1 MRFHRGQPIRLRRAV
16 RMDLALL
23 YCGQTILS
31 SPCTR
36 GFPGQHRRFAPP
48 GVVGSTRFFAAMA
61 SLAFGRSASG
71 VFVPERAPLWEFIL
85 TRDLS
90 RVLTLRT
97 FRLVGPPA
105 PSQALTSPVAPNG
118 HRRAFRTRRRAPCR
132 DSVRAAWLPP
142 RPEPLP
148 RMPFKATSSRF
159 RTPSIGSIPTSS
171 AGNGH
176 SDEQL
181 APNFQATWTPFLRS
195 AATRPVTAC
204 GSPLFATPRRYLRHL
219 SASSAFGKKAPLTN
233 LCNQTEL
240 SNRAPCET
248 ASFRDGF
255 RLAPVRPPFSGP
267 ALPPARYVRALE
279 QHRRRRRR
287 LAAFGG
293 VAGPGWCRGLGVP
306 RAPAA
311 IIRLCF
317 PAMGPPLLCQG
328 RA

>member
-1 MRFHRGQPIRLRRAV
+1 MGVYSHV
-16 RMDLALL
+16 RD
-23 YCGQTILS
+23 
-31 SPCTR
+31 
-36 GFPGQHRRFAPP
+36 F
-48 GVVGSTRFFAAMA
+48 
-61 SLAFGRSASG
+61 
-71 VFVPERAPLWEFIL
+71 
-85 TRDLS
+85 S

-132 DSVRAAWLPP
+132 DSFRAAWLPP

-159 RTPSIGSIPTSS
+159 RTPSTGSIPASRPETVTRMNNWRRTSKQP
-171 AGNGH
+171 GH
-176 SDEQL
+176 PSYDRQL
-181 APNFQATWTPFLRS
+181 PGPSRLVGRHSSLLPVVTSGTSQRR
-195 AATRPVTAC
+195 RPS
-204 GSPLFATPRRYLRHL
+204 GRRHL
-219 SASSAFGKKAPLTN
+219 LPISATKPS
-233 LCNQTEL
+233 CQ
-240 SNRAPCET
+240 NRAPCET

-267 ALPPARYVRALE
+267 ALPPARYARALE

-311 IIRLCF
+311 IIRPCF
-317 PAMGPPLLCQG
+317 PAMGPPLLCQS

>member
-1 MRFHRGQPIRLRRAV
+1 VGSLFGCGAPSGWIWPCLIAVRRSCHHRSLVVSLVNTGGSRRQAWSGQRGFSPRGLRLRSVGRPLKCLFQ
-16 RMDLALL
+16 RELL
-23 YCGQTILS
+23 YGSLFS
-31 SPCTR
+31 
-36 GFPGQHRRFAPP
+36 RRDF
-48 GVVGSTRFFAAMA
+48 
-61 SLAFGRSASG
+61 
-71 VFVPERAPLWEFIL
+71 
-85 TRDLS
+85 S

-118 HRRAFRTRRRAPCR
+118 HRRAFLTRRRAPCR

>member
-1 MRFHRGQPIRLRRAV
+1 
-16 RMDLALL
+16 MDLALH

-31 SPCTR
+31 SPFTR

-48 GVVGSTRFFAAMA
+48 GVVGSTRFFAARA

-132 DSVRAAWLPP
+132 DSIRAAWLPP

-159 RTPSIGSIPTSS
+159 RTPSIGSIPTSRPETVTRMNNWRRTS
-171 AGNGH
+171 KQPGH
-176 SDEQL
+176 PSCDRQL
-181 APNFQATWTPFLRS
+181 PGPSRLVGRHSSLLPVVTYGTSRRR
-195 AATRPVTAC
+195 RPS
-204 GSPLFATPRRYLRHL
+204 GRRHL
-219 SASSAFGKKAPLTN
+219 SPISATKPSCQIGHPVKPPVSGTGSGLRRSD
-233 LCNQTEL
+233 Q
-240 SNRAPCET
+240 R
-248 ASFRDGF
+248 FR
-255 RLAPVRPPFSGP
+255 
-267 ALPPARYVRALE
+267 ALPCHPQRMCELWSNTVD
-279 QHRRRRRR
+279 
-287 LAAFGG
+287 
-293 VAGPGWCRGLGVP
+293 VDAG
-306 RAPAA
+306 
-311 IIRLCF
+311 
-317 PAMGPPLLCQG
+317 
-328 RA
+328 